1 MSFLVEPAFIV
12 LAKFKIHKD
21 DELVSQ
27 LWELKLFVD
36 PDNWIYKFK
45 AKKLNVFVTLLSLNF
60 PNLKDKMVSISG

>member
-1 MSFLVEPAFIV
+1 MVGCYLLLFNSAFLGILLSDSRRELKATVTWEQMSFLVEPTFIV

-36 PDNWIYKFK
+36 PDN
-45 AKKLNVFVTLLSLNF
+45 
-60 PNLKDKMVSISG
+60 